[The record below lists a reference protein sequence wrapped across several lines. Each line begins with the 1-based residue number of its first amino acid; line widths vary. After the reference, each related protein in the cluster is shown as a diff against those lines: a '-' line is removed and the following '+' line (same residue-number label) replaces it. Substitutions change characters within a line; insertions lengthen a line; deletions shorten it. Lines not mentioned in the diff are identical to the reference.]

1 MSEILT
7 DRLVARLDEDSK
19 RFPEYMRTLLNG
31 QVERLCASHRL
42 LSARV
47 KELEERASFAEA
59 FLPKGHLHD

>member
-47 KELEERASFAEA
+47 KELEME
-59 FLPKGHLHD
+59 LHPEPEDESLRHE